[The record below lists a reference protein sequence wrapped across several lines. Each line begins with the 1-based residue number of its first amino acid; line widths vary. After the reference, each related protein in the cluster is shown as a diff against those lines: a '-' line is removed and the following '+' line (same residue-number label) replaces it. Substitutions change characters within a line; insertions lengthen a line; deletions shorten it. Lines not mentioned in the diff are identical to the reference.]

1 MIQSYDR
8 TGDLV
13 VNVKDLPKLPYK
25 SEVYGRVFLSEL
37 LSNLIQEEVSEV
49 SVGKGSDSY
58 IISVKLLDSKCVSGN
73 SLNILDN
80 IFGSRGSVFFLDGSI
95 RIVYIKSDLKLNML

>member
-13 VNVKDLPKLPYK
+13 VNVTDLPKLPYK
-25 SEVYGRVFLSEL
+25 SEVYGKVFLSEL
-37 LSNLIQEEVSEV
+37 LSNLIQEKVSEV
-49 SVGKGSDSY
+49 SVGKGLTY

-95 RIVYIKSDLKLNML
+95 KIVYIKSDLKLNML